1 MSQIITFSVDKEFA
15 GRLDSFIEQTGY
27 KNRSLFLRDAS
38 IHFADFSIRGDLESV
53 DENRQVDGTAIVYFQ
68 HHVEHKL
75 AELRHSE
82 KFQITSYHHNCL
94 ATSHTCVD
102 TMQVSGEAGSIRDM
116 IKDLRNI
123 NDVDK
128 VAVSYTHLTLPTIC
142 SV

>member
-15 GRLDSFIEQTGY
+15 GRLDSFIQQTGY

-75 AELRHSE
+75 AELRHSD

-102 TMQVSGEAGSIRDM
+102 TMQVSGKAGAIRDM
-116 IKDLRNI
+116 IKHLRNI

-128 VAVSYTHLTLPTIC
+128 VEVVLAPVREAGC
-142 SV
+142 W

>member
-1 MSQIITFSVDKEFA
+1 MSQIITFSVDKEFS
-15 GRLDSFIEQTGY
+15 GRLDGFIQQTGY

-38 IHFADFSIRGDLESV
+38 IHFADFSIRGDLESI

-75 AELRHSE
+75 AELRHSD

-102 TMQVSGEAGSIRDM
+102 TMQVSGKAGAIRDM
-116 IKDLRNI
+116 IKHLRNI

-128 VAVSYTHLTLPTIC
+128 VEFVLAPFRESGC
-142 SV
+142 C

>member
-15 GRLDSFIEQTGY
+15 GRLDGIIQQTGY

-53 DENRQVDGTAIVYFQ
+53 DGNRQVDGTAIVYFQ

-75 AELRHSE
+75 AELRHSD

-128 VAVSYTHLTLPTIC
+128 VEFILAPFRDSGC
-142 SV
+142 C

>member
-1 MSQIITFSVDKEFA
+1 MSQIITFSVDKEFS
-15 GRLDSFIEQTGY
+15 GRLDGFIQQTGY

-38 IHFADFSIRGDLESV
+38 IHFADFSIRGDLESI

-75 AELRHSE
+75 AELRHSD

-94 ATSHTCVD
+94 PSSHTCVD
-102 TMQVSGEAGSIRDM
+102 TMQVSGKAGAIREM
-116 IKDLRNI
+116 IKELRNI

-128 VAVSYTHLTLPTIC
+128 VEFVLAPFRDSGC
-142 SV
+142 C

>member
-15 GRLDSFIEQTGY
+15 GRLDGLIQQTGY

-75 AELRHSE
+75 AELRHSD

-116 IKDLRNI
+116 IKHLRNT

-128 VAVSYTHLTLPTIC
+128 VEFILAPFRDSGC
-142 SV
+142 C

>member
-27 KNRSLFLRDAS
+27 NNRSLFLRDAS

-75 AELRHSE
+75 AELRHSD

-128 VAVSYTHLTLPTIC
+128 VEFILAPFRDSGC
-142 SV
+142 C

>member
-15 GRLDSFIEQTGY
+15 GRLDGIIQQTGY

-53 DENRQVDGTAIVYFQ
+53 DENRQVEGTAIVYFQ

-128 VAVSYTHLTLPTIC
+128 VEFILAPFRDSGC
-142 SV
+142 C

>member
-15 GRLDSFIEQTGY
+15 GRLDGIIQQTGY

-53 DENRQVDGTAIVYFQ
+53 DENRQVEGTAIVYFQ

-75 AELRHSE
+75 AEIRHSD

-128 VAVSYTHLTLPTIC
+128 VEFILAPFRDSGC
-142 SV
+142 C

>member
-15 GRLDSFIEQTGY
+15 GRLDGFIQQTGY

-53 DENRQVDGTAIVYFQ
+53 DENRQVEGTAIVYFQ

-75 AELRHSE
+75 AELRHSD

-128 VAVSYTHLTLPTIC
+128 VEFILAPFRDSGC
-142 SV
+142 C

>member
-15 GRLDSFIEQTGY
+15 GRLDGIIQQTGY

-38 IHFADFSIRGDLESV
+38 IHFADFSIRGDLESI

-75 AELRHSE
+75 AELRHSD

-128 VAVSYTHLTLPTIC
+128 VEFILAPFRDSGC
-142 SV
+142 C

>member
-1 MSQIITFSVDKEFA
+1 MSQIITFSVDKDFS
-15 GRLDSFIEQTGY
+15 GRLDGFIQQTGY

-75 AELRHSE
+75 AELRHSD

-102 TMQVSGEAGSIRDM
+102 TMQVSGKAGAIRDM
-116 IKDLRNI
+116 IKHLRNI

-128 VAVSYTHLTLPTIC
+128 VEFVLAPFRESGC
-142 SV
+142 C